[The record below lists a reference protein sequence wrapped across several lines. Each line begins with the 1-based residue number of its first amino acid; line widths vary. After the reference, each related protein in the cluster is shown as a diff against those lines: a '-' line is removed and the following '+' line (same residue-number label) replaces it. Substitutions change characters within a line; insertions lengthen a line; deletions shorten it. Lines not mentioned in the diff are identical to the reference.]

1 MRYKN
6 RFDSGLEEMLRNK
19 NKLWCYQTGVDL
31 LVIAWL
37 NLISMHLSAILFAYL
52 TTLSVMPVTREEDR
66 GEKAWEECAKL
77 RSISFVF
84 AGIMILNTI
93 LWIWFPIPELA
104 WVLSPD
110 PLFGIILG
118 IIIAVP
124 CLAILR
130 VAMRDAGKE
139 MHAPQKGI
147 QLHGG
152 IYKKIRHPG
161 AVGEMPLYVVVALFV
176 NSLFLTVWM
185 IIFILIFT
193 PIHIYYEER
202 DLLKRFGDVYSE
214 YQRITPAVFPGLK
227 RRKMD

>member
-1 MRYKN
+1 M
-6 RFDSGLEEMLRNK
+6 DS
-19 NKLWCYQTGVDL
+19 

-37 NLISMHLSAILFAYL
+37 NLISLHVSAFLFAYL
-52 TTLSVMPVTREEDR
+52 TTLSVMPVTREEQR
-66 GEKAWEECAKL
+66 GETAWEECARL
-77 RSISFVF
+77 RSISFAFV
-84 AGIMILNTI
+84 GIMILNTI
-93 LWIWFPIPELA
+93 LWIWFPVPELS
-104 WVLSPD
+104 WSLSPD

-118 IIIAVP
+118 VIIAVP
-124 CLAILR
+124 CFGILT

-185 IIFILIFT
+185 ILFIFIFT

-202 DLLKRFGDVYSE
+202 DLLKRFGDVYAE
-214 YQRITPAVFPGLK
+214 YQRTTPAVFPGLK
-227 RRKMD
+227 RRRTD

>member
-1 MRYKN
+1 M
-6 RFDSGLEEMLRNK
+6 DS
-19 NKLWCYQTGVDL
+19 

-37 NLISMHLSAILFAYL
+37 NLFSLHLSAFLFAYL
-52 TTLSVMPVTREEDR
+52 TTLSVMPMTREEQR
-66 GEKAWEECAKL
+66 GETAWDECARL

-93 LWIWFPIPELA
+93 LWIWFPLPEIA

-118 IIIAVP
+118 VIITVP

-161 AVGEMPLYVVVALFV
+161 AVGEMPLYVVVALIV
-176 NSLFLTVWM
+176 NSLFLTIWM

-202 DLLKRFGDVYSE
+202 DLLKRFGEVYAE
-214 YQRITPAVFPGLK
+214 YQRTTPAVFPGLK
-227 RRKMD
+227 RRRTD

>member
-1 MRYKN
+1 L
-6 RFDSGLEEMLRNK
+6 S
-19 NKLWCYQTGVDL
+19 V
-31 LVIAWL
+31 AWL
-37 NLISMHLSAILFAYL
+37 NLISLNVSAFLFAYL
-52 TTLSVMPVTREEDR
+52 TTLSVMPVSREEER
-66 GEKAWEECAKL
+66 GEKAWVECARL
-77 RSISFVF
+77 RSISFLF
-84 AGIMILNTI
+84 AGIMVLNTI
-93 LWIWFPIPELA
+93 LWIWFPIPD
-104 WVLSPD
+104 LSWALTPD
-110 PLFGIILG
+110 PLFGILLG

-185 IIFILIFT
+185 MIFILIFT
-193 PIHIYYEER
+193 PIHIYYEEK
-202 DLLKRFGDVYSE
+202 DLLKRFGDVYIE
-214 YQRITPAVFPGLK
+214 YRRTTPTVFPGLK
-227 RRKMD
+227 RHRTDQS

>member
-1 MRYKN
+1 ME
-6 RFDSGLEEMLRNK
+6 S
-19 NKLWCYQTGVDL
+19 
-31 LVIAWL
+31 LVISWL
-37 NLISMHLSAILFAYL
+37 NLISLHVSGFLFAYL
-52 TTLSVMPVTREEDR
+52 TTLSVMPVTREEQR

-77 RSISFVF
+77 RSISFLF
-84 AGIMILNTI
+84 AGIMVLNTI
-93 LWIWFPIPELA
+93 LWIWFPVSELT

-118 IIIAVP
+118 VIIAVP

-152 IYKKIRHPG
+152 IYRKIRHPG

-176 NSLFLTVWM
+176 NSIFLTFWM
-185 IIFILIFT
+185 TIYILIFT
-193 PIHIYYEER
+193 PIHIYYEEK
-202 DLLKRFGDVYSE
+202 DLLKRFGDIYAE
-214 YQRITPAVFPGLK
+214 YQRTTPAVFPGLK
-227 RRKMD
+227 RRRTD

>member
-1 MRYKN
+1 M
-6 RFDSGLEEMLRNK
+6 
-19 NKLWCYQTGVDL
+19 
-31 LVIAWL
+31 
-37 NLISMHLSAILFAYL
+37 SALLFAYL
-52 TTLSVMPVTREEDR
+52 TTLSVLPVSREEER
-66 GEKAWEECAKL
+66 GEKAWVECARL
-77 RSISFVF
+77 RSISFLF
-84 AGIMILNTI
+84 AGIMVLNTI
-93 LWIWFPIPELA
+93 LWIWLPIPNLS

-110 PLFGIILG
+110 PLFGIVLG

-139 MHAPQKGI
+139 MHAPQKRI

-185 IIFILIFT
+185 MIFILIFT
-193 PIHIYYEER
+193 PIHIYYEEK
-202 DLLKRFGDVYSE
+202 DLLKRFGDIYTE
-214 YQRITPAVFPGLK
+214 YQRTTPAVFPGLK
-227 RRKMD
+227 RRRTDSS